1 MKKKKC
7 IFCMNEKEESEQ
19 ICPVCKKGLWEYE
32 WQENF
37 LEPYAVLCSKYMIG
51 AALEQDGHTVRYAGY
66 DLVLEQK
73 VLVYEYP
80 EAFWRTEKEREIK
93 NLFGKILSSGMAVIK
108 DYFLENGKG
117 YMITTFPEGRTL
129 EDYIKEKHKIE
140 EEEVTRLL
148 RPVLRAVSGLHANG
162 QIHGNITP
170 EHLIV
175 MKDGTLRLL
184 ADCKGRLSEENMDE
198 YKAPEQQDG
207 AGILGPWTD
216 VYALCAVWYEMV
228 TGHRI
233 QKVSDRMK
241 KDNIKS
247 PHWYTKISDKTE
259 RALMRG
265 ISLESQMRFFSIGNL
280 LESID
285 LSREEEEREMGVIR
299 HIWGDAWLN
308 TSQQEKKRRRKKR
321 VKGYLLKRIAIGMI
335 CLAVLTGMSAAGI
348 YAYIQTH
355 QPDYFAWKVKR
366 EKEKIKNEQNEKV
379 FDKKDLE
386 YTEIRDYLLRYGEEK
401 KNNGYTEYEVKEKD
415 WDKCPIDQGGENTFC
430 IDFETAKEAVEYYMG
445 IEEKLDLADE
455 TGSMLGYMEDDEE
468 GRIRLSSSKVETY
481 KVRGKTETVTFTYD
495 PFNGRLMRIEYQSS
509 KERCSHFLEKLSSLL
524 FTETYLT
531 KKECMELGKISIP
544 EGDSVRLKL
553 NARYLINI
561 SHRDSIVQ
569 NEDSVYSIDL
579 KPMSSGEDQYPSL
592 FQKNKK
598 DHTVYA
604 GNYKRGSD
612 RYKEFISYVKEHAVS
627 KENVKEVKKY
637 QNEKKGAVL
646 YRLSEKDVIKW
657 GEPCN
662 EYRFFIQSK
671 DLIRDLKKNGYQM
684 KKISEKRSNT
694 VEIQKYGGILTTF
707 KTVEHYQ
714 MTENINLGLVKDS
727 MNDDIMQLVVY
738 RRDKSA
744 MDLDDVAEDVGMLA
758 ADFQKKD
765 KEDFKEFVSS
775 EWERVKSKKTT
786 NILLNENLV
795 IIIQEYEN
803 TGNAFFIDPLGIAGD
818 SPYYWPQ

>member
-1 MKKKKC
+1 MKKSKC
-7 IFCMNEKEESEQ
+7 IFCMNEKKESEQ

-32 WQENF
+32 WREGF
-37 LEPYAVLCSKYMIG
+37 LEPYVVLRSKYMIG

-80 EAFWRTEKEREIK
+80 EEFWRTEKEQK
-93 NLFGKILSSGMAVIK
+93 VKGMFGKTLSSGMAVIK

-117 YMITTFPEGRTL
+117 YMITTFPEGEIL
-129 EDYIKEKHKIE
+129 ESYIKEKHKIE
-140 EEEVTRLL
+140 EEEVIRLF
-148 RPVLRAVSGLHANG
+148 RPVLRAVSGLHAAG

-184 ADCKGRLSEENMDE
+184 ADCKGREIKGSTDE
-198 YKAPEQQDG
+198 YKAPEQQDDT
-207 AGILGPWTD
+207 GILGPWTD
-216 VYALCAVWYEMV
+216 IYALCAVWYEMV
-228 TGHRI
+228 TGRRI

-241 KDNIKS
+241 KDNVRS
-247 PHWYTKISDKTE
+247 PYWYTKISDKTE

-299 HIWGDAWLN
+299 RIWGDAWLN

-321 VKGYLLKRIAIGMI
+321 VKGYLLKRMAIGMI
-335 CLAVLTGMSAAGI
+335 CLTVLAGVSAAGI

-355 QPDYFAWKVKR
+355 QPDYFAWKVDR
-366 EKEKIKNEQNEKV
+366 EKEKVKNEQKEKV
-379 FDKKDLE
+379 FDKKDSE
-386 YTEIRDYLLRYGEEK
+386 YAEIREYLLQYGEEK
-401 KNNGYTEYEVKEKD
+401 KYKGYSEYEVKEKD

-430 IDFETAKEAVEYYMG
+430 IDFETAKNAVEYYMG
-445 IEEKLDLADE
+445 INQKLDLADE
-455 TGSMLGYMEDDEE
+455 AGSMLGYVEDDEK
-468 GRIRLSSSKVETY
+468 GRIRLSSGKDETY
-481 KVRGKTETVTFTYD
+481 KVRGKTETAIFTYD
-495 PFNGRLMRIEYQSS
+495 PLNERLMGIEYQGSR
-509 KERCSHFLEKLSSLL
+509 ERCIRFLEKLSSLL

-531 KKECMELGKISIP
+531 KEECVELGNLSIP
-544 EGDSVRLKL
+544 KGESVRLRL
-553 NARYLINI
+553 NARYLIDI
-561 SHRDSIVQ
+561 SHQDNIAK
-569 NEDSVYSIDL
+569 NEDSIYSI
-579 KPMSSGEDQYPSL
+579 KIQPMSSGEDQYYSL
-592 FQKNKK
+592 FQENKK
-598 DHTVYA
+598 DDTVYA
-604 GNYKRGSD
+604 GNYKRGSE

-627 KENVKEVKKY
+627 KEKVKEDKDY
-637 QNEKKGAVL
+637 QDEKEAVL
-646 YRLSEKDVIKW
+646 YTLDEKDVIQW

-662 EYRFFIQSK
+662 NYRFLVQAE
-671 DLIRDLKKNGYQM
+671 DVIRDLKKKGYQM
-684 KKISEKRSNT
+684 KKISEKKRNT
-694 VEIQKYGGILTTF
+694 VEIQKYGSILTTF

-727 MNDDIMQLVVY
+727 INDDVIQLVVY
-738 RRDKSA
+738 RSNESA
-744 MDLDDVAEDVGMLA
+744 ADLDDAAVDAGVSA

-765 KEDFKEFVSS
+765 REDLKEFVSS
-775 EWERVKSKKTT
+775 MWRRVKSEKTA
-786 NILLNENLV
+786 NFLFNENLE

-803 TGNAFFIDPLGIAGD
+803 TGNAFFIVPLEFAGD

>member
-1 MKKKKC
+1 MKKEKC
-7 IFCMNEKEESEQ
+7 IFCMNEKGEPEQ

-37 LEPYAVLCSKYMIG
+37 LEPYSVLCSKYMIG

-73 VLVYEYP
+73 VLVYEYS

-198 YKAPEQQDG
+198 YKAPEQQEG
-207 AGILGPWTD
+207 EGILGPWTD
-216 VYALCAVWYEMV
+216 VYALCTIWYEMV
-228 TGHRI
+228 TGHKI

-241 KDNIKS
+241 KDNVRS
-247 PHWYTKISDKTE
+247 PHWYTKIGDKTE
-259 RALMRG
+259 QALMRG

-285 LSREEEEREMGVIR
+285 LPREEEKREMGVIR

-321 VKGYLLKRIAIGMI
+321 VKGYLLKRIAISMI
-335 CLAVLTGMSAAGI
+335 CLAVLAGVSAVGI

-355 QPDYFAWKVKR
+355 QPEYFAWKVER
-366 EKEKIKNEQNEKV
+366 EKEKVKNEQDEKV
-379 FDKKDLE
+379 FDKKDSE
-386 YTEIRDYLLRYGEEK
+386 YAKIRDYLLQYGEEK
-401 KNNGYTEYEVKEKD
+401 KYNGYTKYEVKEKD

-445 IEEKLDLADE
+445 IERKLDLADE
-455 TGSMLGYMEDDEE
+455 TGSMLGYIEDNEE
-468 GRIRLSSSKVETY
+468 GRIRLSSGKDETY
-481 KVRGKTETVTFTYD
+481 KVRGKTETVIFTYD
-495 PFNGRLMRIEYQSS
+495 PFNGRLMGIEYQSS
-509 KERCSHFLEKLSSLL
+509 KERCSRFLEKLSSLL

-531 KKECMELGKISIP
+531 KEECMELGKISIP
-544 EGDSVRLKL
+544 KGESVRLRL
-553 NARYLINI
+553 NARYLIDI
-561 SHRDSIVQ
+561 SHQDNIAQ
-569 NEDSVYSIDL
+569 NEDSIYSINM
-579 KPMSSGEDQYPSL
+579 KPMSSGEDQYDSL

-604 GNYKRGSD
+604 GNYERGSN
-612 RYKEFISYVKEHAVS
+612 RYKEFVSYVKEHAVS
-627 KENVKEVKKY
+627 KEDVKEDKKY
-637 QNEKKGAVL
+637 QDEKDAVL
-646 YRLSEKDVIKW
+646 YRLDEKDVIKW

-662 EYRFFIQSK
+662 NYRFFIHAE
-671 DLIRDLKKNGYQM
+671 DVIRDLKKKGYQM
-684 KKISEKRSNT
+684 RKISEKKSNT

-707 KTVEHYQ
+707 KAVEHYQ
-714 MTENINLGLVKDS
+714 MTESVNLGLVKDS
-727 MNDDIMQLVVY
+727 INNDVIQLVVY
-738 RRDKSA
+738 RSEKSA
-744 MDLDDVAEDVGMLA
+744 ADLDDAAADVGMLA
-758 ADFQKKD
+758 ADLQ
-765 KEDFKEFVSS
+765 KEDKKYFGNSISS
-775 EWERVKSKKTT
+775 AWENAKSEKSSRF
-786 NILLNENLV
+786 LLIEDMT
-795 IIIQEYEN
+795 IIVQDYEN
-803 TGNAFFIDPLGIAGD
+803 TGKAIFIAPLGIVGD